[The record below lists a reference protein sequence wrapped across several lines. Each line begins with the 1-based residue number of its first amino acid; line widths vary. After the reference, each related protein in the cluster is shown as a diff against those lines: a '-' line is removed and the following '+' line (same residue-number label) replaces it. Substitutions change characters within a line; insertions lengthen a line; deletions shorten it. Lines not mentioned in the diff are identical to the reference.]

1 MCLPFLVITFS
12 CRHPSTEKRTMPH
25 HSCQRALLPVD
36 DDTKQWK
43 PSLKRT
49 LDEWLPA
56 GHEERFRGAGK
67 GKLELTARHLG
78 PGRLRG
84 SSPIERVFP
93 LSVMPVGLNASAFS
107 FSHPQRRPSPTAFP
121 CDKEPRGTRPSHRPQ
136 SAHRARGG
144 KGDGE
149 TRPDDLAASALPQR
163 HQADSQ
169 RGGSQISVRGSSVP
183 LRLLQSAA
191 ASRRRITLR
200 NGRLVALGKTKT
212 SGGRGWRGWR
222 GWRGRVSL
230 TDGRST

>member
-169 RGGSQISVRGSSVP
+169 RGAAK
-183 LRLLQSAA
+183 SACE
-191 ASRRRITLR
+191 
-200 NGRLVALGKTKT
+200 GRLSLSDSCRALQHLAGESHCATA
-212 SGGRGWRGWR
+212 GWSPWARPRHPAEEAGEV
-222 GWRGRVSL
+222 GEVGEVGSV
-230 TDGRST
+230 